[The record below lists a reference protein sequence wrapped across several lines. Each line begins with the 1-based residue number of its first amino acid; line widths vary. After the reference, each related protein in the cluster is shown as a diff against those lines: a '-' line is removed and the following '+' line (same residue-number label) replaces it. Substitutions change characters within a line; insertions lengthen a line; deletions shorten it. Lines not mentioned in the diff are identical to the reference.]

1 MECALMF
8 NDWHELFVNM
18 FGRRSSINKY
28 LYVKNQPYELAF
40 SFLFSVNILY
50 MALGINKLGLKIKT
64 DLYLILFSL
73 SCLKQRTA
81 NKSVVF
87 YY

>member
-1 MECALMF
+1 M
-8 NDWHELFVNM
+8 V
-18 FGRRSSINKY
+18 
-28 LYVKNQPYELAF
+28 
-40 SFLFSVNILY
+40 
-50 MALGINKLGLKIKT
+50 LGINKFGLEMKT
-64 DLYLILFSL
+64 ENQDLYLTLFSL